1 MMPAEEVTRMELTTA
16 EKIRVILKRQ
26 GMTVTQLAELTGQ
39 SRQNLSQK
47 LERNNFG
54 EEELLLY
61 AEKMGVKYES
71 YFVLA
76 NGDRL

>member
-1 MMPAEEVTRMELTTA
+1 MELTTA
-16 EKIRVILKRQ
+16 EKIRVILKRK
-26 GMTVTQLAELTGQ
+26 GMTVSQLAELTGQ

-54 EEELLLY
+54 EEELRLF
-61 AEKMGVKYES
+61 AEKMGVGFES
-71 YFVLA
+71 YFLLE

>member
-1 MMPAEEVTRMELTTA
+1 MELSTA

-26 GMTVTQLAELTGQ
+26 GMTVSQLAELTGQ

-54 EEELLLY
+54 EEELQAL
-61 AEKMGVKYES
+61 AEKMGVRYES
-71 YFVLA
+71 YFVME
-76 NGDRL
+76 NGDKL

>member
-1 MMPAEEVTRMELTTA
+1 MELSTA

-26 GMTVTQLAELTGQ
+26 GMTVSQLAELTGQ

-54 EEELLLY
+54 EEELQTL
-61 AEKMGVKYES
+61 AEKMGVRYES
-71 YFVLA
+71 YFVME
-76 NGDRL
+76 NGDKL

>member
-1 MMPAEEVTRMELTTA
+1 MPMELSTA
-16 EKIRVILKRQ
+16 EKIRIILKRQ

-54 EEELLLY
+54 EDELRLY
-61 AEKMGVKYES
+61 AEKMGVKFEC
-71 YFVLA
+71 YFIFE
-76 NGDRL
+76 NGDKL

>member
-1 MMPAEEVTRMELTTA
+1 MELSTA
-16 EKIRVILKRQ
+16 EKIRVILKRKA
-26 GMTVTQLAELTGQ
+26 MTVSQLAEMTGQ

-54 EEELLLY
+54 EEELRMF
-61 AEKMGVKYES
+61 AEKMGVRYES
-71 YFVLA
+71 YFVME

>member
-1 MMPAEEVTRMELTTA
+1 MMGVELSTA
-16 EKIRVILKRQ
+16 EKIRVILKRK
-26 GMTVTQLAELTGQ
+26 GMTVSQLAELTGQ

-54 EEELLLY
+54 EEELRLF

-71 YFVLA
+71 YFVME
-76 NGDRL
+76 NGDKL

>member
-1 MMPAEEVTRMELTTA
+1 MELTTA

-26 GMTVTQLAELTGQ
+26 GMTVARLAEITGQ

-54 EEELLLY
+54 EEELIQF
-61 AEKMGVKYES
+61 AQAMGVKYES
-71 YFVLA
+71 YFVFE

>member
-1 MMPAEEVTRMELTTA
+1 MELSTA
-16 EKIRVILKRQ
+16 EKIRVILKRK
-26 GMTVTQLAELTGQ
+26 GMTVSQLAEMTGQ

-54 EEELLLY
+54 EEELRMF
-61 AEKMGVKYES
+61 AEKMGVQYES
-71 YFVLA
+71 YFVME

>member
-1 MMPAEEVTRMELTTA
+1 MELSTA

-26 GMTVTQLAELTGQ
+26 GMTVSRLAELSGQ
-39 SRQNLSQK
+39 SRQNLTQK
-47 LERNNFG
+47 LDRDNFG
-54 EEELLLY
+54 ENELRDL

-71 YFVLA
+71 YFVME

>member
-1 MMPAEEVTRMELTTA
+1 MELSTA
-16 EKIRVILKRQ
+16 EKIRVILKRK
-26 GMTVTQLAELTGQ
+26 GMTVSQLAEMTGQ

-54 EEELLLY
+54 EDELRAF
-61 AEKMGVKYES
+61 AEKMGVRYES
-71 YFVLA
+71 CFVME